1 MQRAIDMFRGFMFPL
16 VRLLVGVAVLGGV
29 GAARALEA
37 PLALQQ
43 VRPALAASHGNMSGS
58 HDDTSI

>member
-16 VRLLVGVAVLGGV
+16 VRLLVGVALCRGG

-43 VRPALAASHGNMSGS
+43 VRPALAASQGNLSGS
-58 HDDTSI
+58 HDDASI

>member
-1 MQRAIDMFRGFMFPL
+1 MFRGFMFPL
-16 VRLLVGVAVLGGV
+16 VRLLVGVALYGGG

-43 VRPALAASHGNMSGS
+43 VRPGLAASHDSLSGS
-58 HDDTSI
+58 HEDTVA